1 GVELTGTKW
10 PCGLTIIL
18 PGVSYHSFALDQR
31 PARPVCDPVSGGDSG
46 GETPVPIPNTAVK
59 PSSAD
64 GTARSPCGRVG
75 RRRIYSK
82 QGPGSPGV
90 GGRALCVL
98 ASRARLERG
107 RAAR

>member
-1 GVELTGTKW
+1 MAVRLDHDSYLGELPRTRSRT
-10 PCGLTIIL
+10 PTL
-18 PGVSYHSFALDQR
+18 PSSLL
-31 PARPVCDPVSGGDSG
+31 PVSGGESG